1 MLLVFL
7 KYKIRHF
14 LWKSP
19 SCITML
25 SRDRVVIVATRYGPD
40 GRGIEPGGD
49 EIFHTHPDRPEGLP
63 YLQYYGVP
71 FFLTGS

>member
-1 MLLVFL
+1 
-7 KYKIRHF
+7 
-14 LWKSP
+14 
-19 SCITML
+19 ML